1 MTHPAD
7 TAKPDVRV
15 RRAWFV
21 PTLGG
26 YKPAWLGRD
35 ALAGLS
41 AGAVVIPQAM
51 AYSTIANLPV
61 QIGLYTCMVPM
72 LVYALIGG
80 SAAMSV
86 STTST
91 IATLT
96 ATTLVTAGV
105 AAGSQ
110 DALNDLVTLT
120 VIVGVI
126 LVIARVLR
134 LGSLVENISEATLIG
149 IKVGVGATVAVGQ
162 LPKLFGVETNFSGHG
177 FIRSIVATVEA
188 LPGANLATIVLSV
201 SSIAVLVLI
210 SRFAPRLPG
219 PLIVVVAGILLAA
232 FSGIVA
238 SGVGLI
244 PKVPSGLPTLVL
256 PTFQGAGAMIPGALA
271 IAVMAF
277 LESASVARGIRRT
290 GDPQVDSDREL
301 LATGAASL
309 VGAFF
314 QSMPAAGGFSQSAV
328 NQKAGARSQLAT
340 MVTVVLAVIV
350 ALFLGP
356 VLSLLPQA
364 TLAAIVFVAVMGLID
379 VKGLIRLS
387 RLSPVE
393 FWIALVTAVIGLSVG
408 LLAAVAVGV
417 VLTLVMVLHELNR
430 PRVDVLSSDPSRSR
444 LALKLESPLY
454 TANVLS
460 TIRALQDEIEA
471 AGRPA
476 RVVLDV
482 SVLRILSVMV
492 IDSFTDLD
500 REMAGLGVELH
511 FAGLPEASLERARK
525 TAWWQK
531 VEETHR
537 AHASVEEALAEA

>member
-1 MTHPAD
+1 MTHPPD
-7 TAKPDVRV
+7 TARPSGTRV
-15 RRAWFV
+15 RRAWLV
-21 PTLGG
+21 PTLVG
-26 YKPAWLGRD
+26 YKPAWIGRD

-120 VIVGVI
+120 VIVGII
-126 LVIARVLR
+126 LVVARVLK
-134 LGSLVENISEATLIG
+134 LGSLVENISEATMIG

-162 LPKLFGVETNFSGHG
+162 LPKLLGVETNFSGHG
-177 FIRSIVATVEA
+177 FIRSIVATIEA
-188 LPGANLATIVLSV
+188 IPNANLATVVLSA
-201 SSIAVLVLI
+201 SSIAVLLLM
-210 SRFAPRLPG
+210 SRFTPRLPG

-232 FSGIVA
+232 FTGIV
-238 SGVGLI
+238 SIGVGLI
-244 PKVPSGLPTLVL
+244 PPVPSGLPTPVI
-256 PTFQGAGAMIPGALA
+256 PTFQDTGAMIPGALA

-277 LESASVARGIRRT
+277 LESASVARGIRQA

-301 LATGAASL
+301 LATGAANFI
-309 VGAFF
+309 GAFF

-340 MVTVVLAVIV
+340 MVTVVLAVAV

-356 VLSLLPQA
+356 VLRLLPQA
-364 TLAAIVFVAVMGLID
+364 TLASIVFVAVIGLID
-379 VKGLIRLS
+379 VKSLRRLA

-393 FWIALVTAVIGLSVG
+393 FWIALVTAVVGLTVG
-408 LLAAVAVGV
+408 LLPAVAVGV

-430 PRVDVLSSDPSRSR
+430 PRVDVLSSQPGK
-444 LALKLESPLY
+444 LALKLDSPLY

-460 TIRALQDEIEA
+460 TIRALQGEIDT

-482 SVLRILSVMV
+482 SVLRILTVMV
-492 IDSFTDLD
+492 IDSFTDFD

-511 FAGLPEASLERARK
+511 FAGLPDAALERARK
-525 TAWWQK
+525 TAWWQA
-531 VEETHR
+531 VEESHR
-537 AHASVEEALAEA
+537 AHASVEEALSEE

>member
-1 MTHPAD
+1 MTQPTAE
-7 TAKPDVRV
+7 TAKPPSVRG
-15 RRAWFV
+15 RRRWLL
-21 PTLGG
+21 PTLAG
-26 YKPAWLGRD
+26 YKPAWIGND

-51 AYSTIANLPV
+51 AYSTIASLPV
-61 QIGLYTCMVPM
+61 QVGLYTCMVPM

-96 ATTLVTAGV
+96 ATTLVTVGV

-126 LVIARVLR
+126 LLAARVLK
-134 LGSLVENISEATLIG
+134 LGSLVENISEATLTGVKI
-149 IKVGVGATVAVGQ
+149 GVGATVAVGQ
-162 LPKLFGVETNFSGHG
+162 LPKLLGVETNFSGHG
-177 FIRSIVATVEA
+177 FIRSVVATIEA
-188 LPGANLATIVLSV
+188 IPEANLATILLSA
-201 SSIAVLVLI
+201 SSILALLLI

-232 FSGIVA
+232 FTGIV
-238 SGVGLI
+238 SFGVGLI
-244 PKVPSGLPTLVL
+244 PPVPSGLPTPVF
-256 PTFQGAGAMIPGALA
+256 PTFQDAGAMLPGALA

-277 LESASVARGIRRT
+277 LESASVARGIRQA
-290 GDPQVDSDREL
+290 GDPQVDSNREL
-301 LATGAASL
+301 LATGAANL
-309 VGAFF
+309 VGALM

-340 MVTVVLAVIV
+340 LVTVVLALAV

-356 VLSLLPQA
+356 VLRLLPQA
-364 TLAAIVFVAVMGLID
+364 TLASIVFVAVVGLID
-379 VKGLIRLS
+379 VKGLIRLR

-393 FWIALVTAVIGLSVG
+393 FWIATVTAAIGLTVG
-408 LLAAVAVGV
+408 LLPAVAAGV
-417 VLTLVMVLHELNR
+417 VFTLVMVLHELNR
-430 PRVDVLSSDPSRSR
+430 PRVDVIVSEPSV
-444 LALKLESPLY
+444 LVLQLVSPLY

-460 TIRALQDEIEA
+460 TIRLIQDDIEA

-476 RVVLDV
+476 KVILDV
-482 SVLRILSVMV
+482 SVLRILTVMV

-500 REMAGLGVELH
+500 HEMAGLGVELH
-511 FAGLPEASLERARK
+511 FVALPADSLERARK
-525 TAWWQK
+525 TAWWQG
-531 VEETHR
+531 VRATHR
-537 AHASVEEALAEA
+537 AHASLEEALAA

>member
-1 MTHPAD
+1 M
-7 TAKPDVRV
+7 
-15 RRAWFV
+15 RALGNASAQRSWFV
-21 PTLGG
+21 PTLAG
-26 YKPAWLGRD
+26 YKPTWLGAD

-110 DALNDLVTLT
+110 DALNDVITLT
-120 VIVGVI
+120 VMVGAI
-126 LVIARVLR
+126 LVVARVLR

-177 FIRSIVATVEA
+177 FIRSVTATIEA
-188 LPGANLATIVLSV
+188 LPGANLATMLLSL
-201 SSIAVLVLI
+201 SSIAVLLLI

-232 FSGIVA
+232 FSPLVA

-244 PKVPSGLPTLVL
+244 PTVPSGLPTPVF
-256 PTFQGAGAMIPGALA
+256 PTFQDAGAMVPGALA

-277 LESASVARGIRRT
+277 LESASVARGIRQV
-290 GDPQVDSDREL
+290 GAPQVDSDREL

-340 MVTVVLAVIV
+340 MVTVVLAIVV

-364 TLAAIVFVAVMGLID
+364 TLAAIVFVAVVGLID
-379 VKGLIRLS
+379 VKGLVRLG

-393 FWIALVTAVIGLSVG
+393 FWIATATAIIGLTVG

-430 PRVDVLSSDPSRSR
+430 PRVDVLSSEPSR
-444 LALKLESPLY
+444 LTLKLVSPLY

-460 TIRALQDEIEA
+460 TTRMVHDQIDA

-476 RVVLDV
+476 QVVLDV
-482 SVLRILSVMV
+482 SVLRILTVMV
-492 IDSFTDLD
+492 IDSFADLD

-511 FAGLPEASLERARK
+511 FAVLPDGALERARK
-525 TAWWQK
+525 TAWWQN
-531 VEETHR
+531 VEATHR
-537 AHASVEEALAEA
+537 AHGSLAEALSATAG